1 MLHASCSQ
9 QGSALSKQQ
18 QQTSYAPHL
27 PFSSGLLDSAVYMQS
42 PPKEW
47 QAALQRAQAINPL
60 RKSPHSKEDFDLDA
74 LLDAENRRRLEL
86 VRCILLQF

>member
-1 MLHASCSQ
+1 
-9 QGSALSKQQ
+9 
-18 QQTSYAPHL
+18 
-27 PFSSGLLDSAVYMQS
+27 MQS

-74 LLDAENRRRLEL
+74 LLDAENRRRVEL
-86 VRCILLQF
+86 VRCIFLQFRGSLLTSRLTGALNS